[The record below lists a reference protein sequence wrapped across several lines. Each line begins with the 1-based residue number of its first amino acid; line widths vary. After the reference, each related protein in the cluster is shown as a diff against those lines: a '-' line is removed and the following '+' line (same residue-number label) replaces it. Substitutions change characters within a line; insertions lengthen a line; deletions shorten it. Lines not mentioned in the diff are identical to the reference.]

1 MRSNF
6 ICFGRGGENSSTM
19 MMTMLCDIKDIHM
32 LALNSLIFFA
42 RLGRVE
48 RPYLYFEWFIIVG
61 LSSWTYRSL
70 LRQSMFMVA
79 FWLLVALGSA
89 VCSSSNWITLTLLV
103 DVIQFLISNLW
114 GKPPIGS
121 QSNSTVSERKACFLG
136 SSCYNFSFISQW
148 VWIKPWTCDPEHL
161 NISRPAN

>member
-1 MRSNF
+1 MRSDF

-32 LALNSLIFFA
+32 LTLNSSIFFA
-42 RLGRVE
+42 RLRRVE
-48 RPYLYFEWFIIVG
+48 RPYLYFEWFIMVG

-70 LRQSMFMVA
+70 PRQSMFMVA

-103 DVIQFLISNLW
+103 DVIQFLITNPW
-114 GKPPIGS
+114 RKPSIGP
-121 QSNSTVSERKACFLG
+121 QSNNTVSERKACFLG
-136 SSCYNFSFISQW
+136 SSCYKISFISQW

-161 NISRPAN
+161 SMLRPAN